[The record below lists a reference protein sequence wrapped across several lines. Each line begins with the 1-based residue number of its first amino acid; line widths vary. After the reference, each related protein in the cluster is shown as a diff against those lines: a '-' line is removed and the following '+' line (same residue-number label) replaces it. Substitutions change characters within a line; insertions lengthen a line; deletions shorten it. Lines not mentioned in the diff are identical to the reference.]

1 VSAPVGR
8 MPLNGRSRG
17 SAGCLTPVL
26 LLVGVVI
33 VGWFVLH
40 SGALTLPKS
49 LANVQKS
56 MSTQMSLFTS
66 PASPSYQSLPIPQ
79 TKYPSYV
86 EVARQAALDNQI
98 EPSVFIRQ
106 INQKSGFNPDVT
118 GASGE
123 IGIAQFMPETAR
135 SLGINA
141 HDPVAALKG
150 AARFMASYVHHFGGD
165 YEKALAAYNAGAG
178 TVESAIAQGGTNWKA
193 YIPASTRR
201 YVAIILN
208 EGA

>member
-1 VSAPVGR
+1 
-8 MPLNGRSRG
+8 
-17 SAGCLTPVL
+17 
-26 LLVGVVI
+26 VI
-33 VGWFVLH
+33 VGWFALH
-40 SGALTLPKS
+40 SGPFALPKS

-56 MSTQMSLFTS
+56 ISTHMSMFTS
-66 PASPSYQSLPIPQ
+66 SASPSHQSLPLPQ
-79 TKYPSYV
+79 TNYPSYV

-106 INQKSGFNPDVT
+106 INQESGFNPDVV

-135 SLGINA
+135 ALGINA

-150 AARFMASYVHHFGGD
+150 AARLMASYVRHFGGD

-178 TVESAIAQGGTNWKA
+178 TVEGAIAQGGTNWKA
-193 YIPASTRR
+193 YIPASTRS